1 MKCPVQCKLP
11 SSCPTVVSYLIEG
24 SVGGGEQGEGSRGGE
39 ALHHAGRLQRGVQ
52 RREVLVLRD
61 QGGHALGGGLGRGG
75 GGGGARL
82 LGGRLGQQVGVGPAE
97 VGAGAA
103 QGGAGHGGAV
113 GEVVVEAAHGPGHVG
128 EARLVRRQREGVE
141 ALQQE
146 AGLKGA
152 AEAVLSKYYLPR
164 ACGGAAAASASEAG
178 V

>member
-1 MKCPVQCKLP
+1 MFDDYLIPFCCALFYMKCSKCPIQCKLLLCHLL
-11 SSCPTVVSYLIEG
+11 SSYLIEG
-24 SVGGGEQGEGSRGGE
+24 SVGGGEEGEGSRGGE

-61 QGGHALGGGLGRGG
+61 QGGHALGGGLGRGR
-75 GGGGARL
+75 GGGGAGL
-82 LGGRLGQQVGVGPAE
+82 LGGRLGQQVGVGAAE

-128 EARLVRRQREGVE
+128 EARLVRSQGEGVE

-146 AGLKGA
+146 AGLRG
-152 AEAVLSKYYLPR
+152 R
-164 ACGGAAAASASEAG
+164 GCCGRT
-178 V
+178 